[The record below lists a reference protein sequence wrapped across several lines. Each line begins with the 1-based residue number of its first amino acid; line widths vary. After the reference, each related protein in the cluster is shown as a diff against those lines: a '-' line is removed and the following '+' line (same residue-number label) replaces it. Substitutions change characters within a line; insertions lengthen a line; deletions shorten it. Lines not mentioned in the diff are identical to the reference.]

1 MCHCVVNRSLRECHY
16 HAKCS
21 LPYDFVRFLVLI
33 TPETCKSYIVH
44 GCKTKHCAWSW
55 AFRHFAD
62 VEVCL
67 LSDQVTKPLLSLFKR
82 ELEEDYA
89 AQSLLA

>member
-1 MCHCVVNRSLRECHY
+1 MGTKQN
-16 HAKCS
+16 
-21 LPYDFVRFLVLI
+21 
-33 TPETCKSYIVH
+33 IVH
-44 GCKTKHCAWSW
+44 GLGPSDISLT
-55 AFRHFAD
+55 

-89 AQSLLA
+89 AQSLLAWVKKIRHKIKGLHFLNVLIECTILYCDNFVL

>member
-1 MCHCVVNRSLRECHY
+1 MQIMHNVWH
-16 HAKCS
+16 
-21 LPYDFVRFLVLI
+21 
-33 TPETCKSYIVH
+33 
-44 GCKTKHCAWSW
+44 KTKHYARSW

-67 LSDQVTKPLLSLFKR
+67 LNDQIAKFVLSLFKI

-89 AQSLLA
+89 AQTLFA